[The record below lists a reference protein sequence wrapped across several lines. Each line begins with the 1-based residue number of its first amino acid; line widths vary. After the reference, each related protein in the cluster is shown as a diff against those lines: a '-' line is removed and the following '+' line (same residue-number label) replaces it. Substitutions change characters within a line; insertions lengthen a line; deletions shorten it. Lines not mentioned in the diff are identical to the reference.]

1 MPAGS
6 SAGFDHMITI
16 FSPEGRLYQVEYA
29 FKAINAGGNT
39 RYVHCVTMCGIYLN
53 SEFNFVLIFSLT
65 K

>member
-39 RYVHCVTMCGIYLN
+39 RYVHY
-53 SEFNFVLIFSLT
+53 VLCTRIMVSKGT
-65 K
+65 